1 MKTVRFAHT
10 GDLHIGSYENDPKKS
25 GLEESAF
32 YSMVDIWVERKIDF
46 AVIAGDLFDSSRPDL
61 SIVDRITKK
70 MRYVRHKENI
80 SIYAVY
86 GSHDYN
92 PGGKSII
99 DILVSAGLIDNL
111 FKGKKIG
118 NKLKLE
124 FVVDNTTGIKLTG
137 IPGKRMGLESEYY
150 KDLDKE
156 SLENEDGIKIFVF
169 HSGLDEL
176 VNKSNDGEHVSI
188 NCLPKG
194 FDYYAGGHIHSRV
207 DPYKYEGYGVIA
219 FPGMIFSVRNK
230 DLKDNLTK
238 GFYIVEISEDD
249 NKETIIKTEF
259 IPINVFKHENY
270 DHDINDST
278 TIDDV
283 KHKVIQYEVKDKAI
297 TLNIDPK
304 GKPISKADIEDIENI
319 LISKGAICVNI
330 NTHKDETTGT
340 VGVIAGLGGEDIKIE
355 KEDNINRDTIEKDIF
370 KKELETITVGNNN
383 FKNSDLKGDSG
394 INVAI
399 ELLRCI
405 GQDRTDKTG
414 KDTDRVIREGISVLK
429 LENSLP

>member
-10 GDLHIGSYENDPKKS
+10 GDLHIGSYENDPKRS
-25 GLEESAF
+25 SLEEGAF
-32 YSMVDIWVERKIDF
+32 YLMVDHWIERKVDF

-70 MRYVRHKENI
+70 MRYIRYEENI
-80 SIYAVY
+80 GIYAIY

-111 FKGKKIG
+111 FKGKKIDS
-118 NKLKLE
+118 KLKLE
-124 FVVDNTTGIKLTG
+124 FTIDNKTGIKLIG

-176 VNKSNDGEHVSI
+176 VNKSNDSEHVSI

-194 FDYYAGGHIHSRV
+194 FDYYAGGHVHNRI

-219 FPGMIFSVRNK
+219 FPGVLFSVHNK
-230 DLKDNLTK
+230 DLKDNLER
-238 GFYIVEISEDD
+238 GFYIVDINEDD
-249 NKETIIKTEF
+249 SKEITVKTEF
-259 IPINVFKHENY
+259 VPINVFKRENY
-270 DHDINDST
+270 NHDINDNVT
-278 TIDDV
+278 VNDL
-283 KHKVIQYEVKDKAI
+283 KHKIIQYEVRDKVV

-304 GKPISKADIEDIENI
+304 GKSISKVDLEDIENM
-319 LISKGAICVNI
+319 LINKGALCVNI
-330 NTHKDETTGT
+330 NTHEDERLQETSGYLQDT
-340 VGVIAGLGGEDIKIE
+340 EDTKID
-355 KEDNINRDTIEKDIF
+355 KEDGIDRDAIEKDIF
-370 KKELETITVGNNN
+370 KKELEGIIIGNPHL
-383 FKNSDLKGDSG
+383 KNPDLKGDPG
-394 INVAI
+394 INIAI

-405 GQDRTDKTG
+405 GQDRLDKTG
-414 KDTDRVIREGISVLK
+414 KDTERVIREGIKVLK
-429 LENSLP
+429 LENALL